1 MNEHIRRIHEGPNL
15 TVEQFEK
22 LETCQA
28 WKPSEKSSF
37 RAIARSSSLEVG
49 VDFRMESLFES
60 KVGLLG
66 SNVVF
71 FEGEEAR
78 IGADCLRYFRNHHEP
93 NPFFQPVVAFLKT
106 ANTLCSRIGSELCR
120 QQAIRNHEGV
130 TTSACFRPVQLP
142 CVHKYAANVAHFVY
156 FATKC
161 PWDYHQEFNEADVA
175 SILQA
180 VFFEPRRSIQQNY
193 ITRYYCNYYC

>member
-28 WKPSEKSSF
+28 WKPTEKSSF
-37 RAIARSSSLEVG
+37 RAVAGPESSLEVG

-71 FEGEEAR
+71 CEGEEAR
-78 IGADCLRYFRNHHEP
+78 IGADCLRYFSNYQEP
-93 NPFFQPVVAFLKT
+93 NPFLQPVVAFLKT
-106 ANTLCSRIGSELCR
+106 ANTLCSRVGSELCR

-130 TTSACFRPVQLP
+130 TTSACFRPVQLA
-142 CVHKYAANVAHFVY
+142 CVHKYAANVAHFIY

-161 PWDYHQEFNEADVA
+161 PWDHDTEFKEDVP
-175 SILQA
+175 SILHA
-180 VFFEPRRSIQQNY
+180 VFFEARRSIQQNY
-193 ITRYYCNYYC
+193 ITR